1 MELGR
6 RKMRLGDV
14 LVNEGAIT
22 IEQLQQ
28 GLALQKE
35 QKKRLGLIL
44 VDAGFTTEAAISRA
58 LSHQMGYDMIEL
70 RDVVIEKEILN
81 LISDY
86 ELVEKDGMVLI
97 ESLKEDEF
105 HEEYEHL
112 QFEKDRVYGISRI
125 TWYRGK

>member
-1 MELGR
+1 MDPPYA
-6 RKMRLGDV
+6 K
-14 LVNEGAIT
+14 
-22 IEQLQQ
+22 
-28 GLALQKE
+28 QKN
-35 QKKRLGLIL
+35 R
-44 VDAGFTTEAAISRA
+44 
-58 LSHQMGYDMIEL
+58 
-70 RDVVIEKEILN
+70 EILN